1 MYLRKSKKPNG
12 RTYLTIVQGY
22 RDEDGKNRARTVK
35 SLGYVDALEAEFDDP
50 VAHFEEEC
58 RRMTAEAARAEGR
71 VELGAAVPSAYL
83 HREKSRAAIGRGG
96 MSSAAAKT
104 PVRYARD
111 APVVRETGEAADHNW
126 VVDEERIAADEAM
139 DGYYC
144 LVTSEQ
150 EMDDREVIDAYR
162 GLWRIE
168 ESFRVMKGDLGARP
182 VYCSTESHI
191 RAHFLVCYVALL
203 AMRLMQLDTGR
214 KYSAA
219 QISEALA
226 GVTGHLVDRNLYL
239 FDYRTDLTDEL
250 AGAVGIDL
258 SRQVLTR
265 GQIRSIMADVR
276 KPRS

>member
-1 MYLRKSKKPNG
+1 
-12 RTYLTIVQGY
+12 
-22 RDEDGKNRARTVK
+22 
-35 SLGYVDALEAEFDDP
+35 
-50 VAHFEEEC
+50 
-58 RRMTAEAARAEGR
+58 
-71 VELGAAVPSAYL
+71 
-83 HREKSRAAIGRGG
+83 

-104 PVRYARD
+104 SVRYAKD
-111 APVVRETGEAADHNW
+111 VPVVRETGEAADHNW

-144 LVTSEQ
+144 IVTSEQ
-150 EMDDREVIDAYR
+150 DMDDREVIDAYR

-191 RAHFLVCYVALL
+191 RAHFLVCYIALL

-226 GVTGHLVDRNLYL
+226 GVTGRLVDRNLYL